1 MQAACIDCLFFFDPE
16 NIAKGDVFTF
26 LPPANRALV
35 PRVRLFSWPDQRSGM
50 IRSIALLMIREMLAS
65 VLKEGDISK
74 ERKSR

>member
-50 IRSIALLMIREMLAS
+50 IR
-65 VLKEGDISK
+65 
-74 ERKSR
+74 